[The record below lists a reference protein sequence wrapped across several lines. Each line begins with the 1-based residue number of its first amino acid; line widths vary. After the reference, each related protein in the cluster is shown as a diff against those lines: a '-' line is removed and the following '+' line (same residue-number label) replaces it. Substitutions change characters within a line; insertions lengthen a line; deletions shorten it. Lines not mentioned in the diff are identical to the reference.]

1 MATADGVA
9 NAVSRP
15 ASLPWFRRPRKQNL
29 GGACRDAG
37 CYPCRPRH
45 RTLSSNFTSHA
56 NTVDDAQVSDHD
68 GRMYEAYAAWQFDP
82 PSTAELGKPASHWG
96 KVYAWNPVAFFER
109 LNRLL
114 KYG

>member
-1 MATADGVA
+1 
-9 NAVSRP
+9 
-15 ASLPWFRRPRKQNL
+15 
-29 GGACRDAG
+29 
-37 CYPCRPRH
+37 
-45 RTLSSNFTSHA
+45 
-56 NTVDDAQVSDHD
+56 VDDAQVFDHD

-82 PSTAELGKPASHWG
+82 PSTAELGKPALHWG